1 MGVVYS
7 LDNDCQTVGSMLSFH
22 PFHGENICLMDCEM
36 VACRSKSFAHAI
48 SFSKYPLKPM
58 EIFLIEI
65 EKCERGWSG
74 NLRIGLTQ
82 HDPNKK
88 FHLPQFSIPDL
99 QQLGKSWIFTLPSH
113 NSSRDIGSDD
123 GNRRNSYRSCDDS
136 ILGDGEYVYLYR
148 GFLKKSLLRPSPW
161 YWNVYDENDDDEAM
175 NLRDSTCCEILPTD
189 VGSRIGLIYLVKNN
203 KAEMHFIINGQD
215 QGPCAMDIPYLDS
228 PLYVVVDVYG
238 TTKQVRIIP
247 VGGGK
252 LT

>member
-1 MGVVYS
+1 M
-7 LDNDCQTVGSMLSFH
+7 SFH
-22 PFHGENICLMDCEM
+22 PFHGENICLMDNEM

-74 NLRIGLTQ
+74 NLRVGLTQ

-99 QQLGKSWIFTLPSH
+99 QQLGKSWIFSLPSY
-113 NSSRDIGSDD
+113 NGSGDIMPED
-123 GNRRNSYRSCDDS
+123 GTRRAAYSKSGDS

-161 YWNVYDENDDDEAM
+161 YWKAYDEHDEDVM
-175 NLRDSTCCEILPTD
+175 SERWQRNLA
-189 VGSRIGLIYLVKNN
+189 N
-203 KAEMHFIINGQD
+203 
-215 QGPCAMDIPYLDS
+215 
-228 PLYVVVDVYG
+228 
-238 TTKQVRIIP
+238 
-247 VGGGK
+247 
-252 LT
+252 